1 MDISELFTEDSN
13 VKGTT
18 RGHTLTLEKP
28 GCIRD
33 SGNYFFSHRVG
44 LVGRWKSL
52 DQEMVDAP
60 SVNAFKGR
68 LDSKTNKGGLFMD

>member
-1 MDISELFTEDSN
+1 MYKRFTKMDISELFTEDSN

-33 SGNYFFSHRVG
+33 SGNYFFSHRV
-44 LVGRWKSL
+44 RR
-52 DQEMVDAP
+52 P
-60 SVNAFKGR
+60 SRTLKEFGSRN
-68 LDSKTNKGGLFMD
+68 GGCT